1 MSHLEPIFAVWGDNA
16 EALAAD
22 IDEKGVTVRQWRNRG
37 DIPSRAAQLKIIT
50 AAWEKKGKLLKLEDF
65 LSPEERLA
73 LPGHGAA
80 ANAEDGCGS
89 ATNSQPTIGDGVGV
103 DAAANNP
110 AENIRREGQEA
121 DSRGPF
127 SDSPSTCSTTLA
139 PSKPC
144 ASPAC
149 STGTAEAA

>member
-1 MSHLEPIFAVWGDNA
+1 MSHLDPIFAVWGDNA

-37 DIPSRAAQLKIIT
+37 DIPSRAAQLKIIS

-73 LPGHGAA
+73 LPGHGSGAR
-80 ANAEDGCGS
+80 AEDGSGS
-89 ATNSQPTIGDGVGV
+89 ATNSPPSIGADD
-103 DAAANNP
+103 DAGDPANNP
-110 AENIRREGQEA
+110 DQNIREGREA
-121 DSRGPF
+121 DSHGPF

-149 STGTAEAA
+149 STGEAKAA